1 MESMVV
7 VIGGKLVSWSDVCRG
22 SDEDK
27 KSYRDAEDL
36 ALSTIDG
43 SVKWLTGV
51 CWDTGKA
58 DKPTALNLPQ
68 KINLEEDPVYT
79 KLKGWNSFG
88 NYYMLFETEEEAKEG
103 FKKMCDWLYSKREA
117 VLSKQLEE
125 FKSKR
130 GDFMKRQLK
139 KVGLK

>member
-1 MESMVV
+1 METMVV
-7 VIGGKLVSWSDVCRG
+7 IIDGELKFVGDFCFHSEDRKEKMEEFYEAKRKAMSGG
-22 SDEDK
+22 SD
-27 KSYRDAEDL
+27 
-36 ALSTIDG
+36 
-43 SVKWLTGV
+43 KWITGV
-51 CWDTGKA
+51 CWDTYKA

-68 KINLEEDPVYT
+68 HINLEDDSISL

-88 NYYMLFETEEEAKEG
+88 NFYMLFETEEEAKEG

-125 FKSKR
+125 FQSKR

-139 KVGLK
+139 KVK

>member
-7 VIGGKLVSWSDVCRG
+7 LIGGKLVSFADVCFG
-22 SDEDK
+22 SEEDK
-27 KSYRDAEDL
+27 QEYRDARTL
-36 ALSTIDG
+36 ASSSWGG

-88 NYYMLFETEEEAKEG
+88 NYYMLFDSEEEAKEG

-117 VLSKQLEE
+117 VLSRQLED

>member
-1 MESMVV
+1 MEQIVV
-7 VIGGKLVSWSDVCRG
+7 EIDGVLKSWGDVCYG
-22 SDEDK
+22 SEEEIQE
-27 KSYRDAEDL
+27 YRDAVVHARSSL
-36 ALSTIDG
+36 GG

-51 CWDTGKA
+51 CWDTSKA

-68 KINLEEDPVYT
+68 KIDLESEPVYT

-88 NYYMLFETEEEAKEG
+88 NYYMLFETEEEAKVG
-103 FKKMCDWLYSKREA
+103 FKKMCEWLYSKREA

-125 FKSKR
+125 FQSKR